1 MIDGRWLKIINEDG
15 SKDINEYINDF
26 IFLESKTSYPE
37 VVEDNVTI
45 KGVDGELPGAVS
57 FAPFNLI
64 VKFGLDGLD
73 DVDINLM
80 ELKLRSIFFK
90 RKPYYIV
97 TSDNPGIKFKVNN
110 PDVNPDYAD
119 FSMARFEMTF
129 SVKDGYSESL
139 YSTNHIRTND
149 DTWQFGSGIQVDD
162 DTLKYKHTT
171 SGFKIFNGSDGKI
184 DPLLRHNLIIYINID
199 APNGFILWNRTTDEK
214 FVYKGAVD
222 ATQAFTIKGVHPL
235 LNGKRVGHNSNWQW
249 ITLER
254 GYNDFQFLG
263 DGISNINVEFVFNFI
278 YR

>member
-1 MIDGRWLKIINEDG
+1 MPGKKYAVYVEENAIED
-15 SKDINEYINDF
+15 
-26 IFLESKTSYPE
+26 LTS
-37 VVEDNVTI
+37 
-45 KGVDGELPGAVS
+45 
-57 FAPFNLI
+57 F
-64 VKFGLDGLD
+64 FGTF
-73 DVDINLM
+73 
-80 ELKLRSIFFK
+80 S
-90 RKPYYIV
+90 
-97 TSDNPGIKFKVNN
+97 IKFVVFK
-110 PDVNPDYAD
+110 
-119 FSMARFEMTF
+119 
-129 SVKDGYSESL
+129 GYSESL

-149 DTWQFGSGIQVDD
+149 DTWQFGSGLQVDD

-222 ATQAFTIKGVHPL
+222 STQAFTLKGVHPL

-249 ITLER
+249 ISLER

-263 DGISNINVEFVFNFI
+263 DGISNINIEFVFNYI